1 MDSDLWATRL
11 AAAKRQLNMQNT
23 HQIEISHSH
32 TSSQF
37 DKFNMM
43 EDFEGDGEVRPE
55 YPCPYCYEEFEI
67 ASSLC
72 SHLETDHSFE
82 SKSTG
87 YMQHHSQSRRLPF
100 PSNQALSSLPRR
112 NLRETYSHVL
122 QGGNVEYR
130 SNTAA
135 LLLSSSSS
143 STSTSENFLSSL
155 VLSFSTSE
163 IEDVSKSL
171 MSTLE
176 GSSAKNIATQQYWK
190 SRFSLFEL

>member
-23 HQIEISHSH
+23 HH
-32 TSSQF
+32 
-37 DKFNMM
+37 M

-55 YPCPYCYEEFEI
+55 YLCPYCYEEFEI

-72 SHLETDHSFE
+72 SHLQADHSFE
-82 SKSTG
+82 SKSTR
-87 YMQHHSQSRRLPF
+87 YMQRHSRSRRLPF
-100 PSNQALSSLPRR
+100 PSNQAMSSLPGR

-122 QGGNVEYR
+122 QGGNVGYR
-130 SNTAA
+130 SNTAT
-135 LLLSSSSS
+135 LLSSSSP
-143 STSTSENFLSSL
+143 STSTFENFLSSL
-155 VLSFSTSE
+155 VLSFSASE

-190 SRFSLFEL
+190 SSFSLFEL